1 MCNSRAA
8 GSGLCCCN
16 VDATIVGTD
25 RAPPDLPGISLAPC
39 TPNRHCGFCTRTMQ
53 GETLDHKFA
62 GRGQLF
68 RILAFNVRGE
78 DGRRLPRVGLRD
90 STEVSPRGHVPD
102 VPASRAEAAVGAELP
117 ELRQPRRDSAGRSS

>member
-1 MCNSRAA
+1 
-8 GSGLCCCN
+8 LCSCN

-53 GETLDHKFA
+53 GETLDHKLA

-68 RILAFNVRGE
+68 RILAFNVRGKTVVAYLE
-78 DGRRLPRVGLRD
+78 SGFAIQPKFPPAETFPTFLLHAQRLL
-90 STEVSPRGHVPD
+90 SALS
-102 VPASRAEAAVGAELP
+102 LP
-117 ELRQPRRDSAGRSS
+117 S